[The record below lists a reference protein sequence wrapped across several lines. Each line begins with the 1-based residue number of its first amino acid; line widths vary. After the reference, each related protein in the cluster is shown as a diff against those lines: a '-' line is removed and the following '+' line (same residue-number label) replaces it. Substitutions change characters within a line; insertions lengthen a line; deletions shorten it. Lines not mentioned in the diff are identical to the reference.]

1 MEKSTKKKWLW
12 GIGIIVVLAA
22 IGSMQEKKGS
32 SESAT
37 PQQTERIA
45 EQPQETKADRQQREK
60 KEKMVEPKKEE
71 VVESKKEEVIESKKE
86 DSFLGTYEITD
97 KVGCTIRL
105 TLNEDETATITGV
118 RGEDITFYCKW
129 YDYRKSGAGILI
141 MSSEGKPNLVFDG
154 GTYEGYYHDMAL
166 KDGWFYSEKGK
177 AEANHPKWR
186 LKATKIK

>member
-1 MEKSTKKKWLW
+1 MKKIFKW
-12 GIGIIVVLAA
+12 AA
-22 IGSMQEKKGS
+22 YCFAAFCAFCILVATCSDDK
-32 SESAT
+32 ESDS
-37 PQQTERIA
+37 QKQI
-45 EQPQETKADRQQREK
+45 EQKVESNKQNKEIEAK
-60 KEKMVEPKKEE
+60 KET
-71 VVESKKEEVIESKKE
+71 IEKKE